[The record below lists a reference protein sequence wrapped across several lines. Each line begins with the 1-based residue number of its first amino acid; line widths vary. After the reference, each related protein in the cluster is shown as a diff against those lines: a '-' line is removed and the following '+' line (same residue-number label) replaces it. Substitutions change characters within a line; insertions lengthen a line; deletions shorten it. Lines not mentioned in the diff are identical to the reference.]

1 MSGQTPQILVSQ
13 QIGTV
18 DAALYTVAPSASITV
33 ATASICNVTAST
45 VNVSVSL
52 VPKGGTVGD
61 GTHRVL
67 NAYPLAANDTLEL
80 AMLRGAEL
88 GAGDVIAS
96 SAATAAAVDLV
107 VTGSVFV

>member
-1 MSGQTPQILVSQ
+1 MSGQTPQILISQ

-18 DAALYTVAPSASITV
+18 DAAVYTVPAATSATV

-61 GTHRVL
+61 TTHRVL
-67 NAYPLAANDTLEL
+67 NVYPLAANDTFEL
-80 AMLRGAEL
+80 TMFKGAEF
-88 GAGDVIAS
+88 GPGDMIAAF
-96 SAATAAAVDLV
+96 AATASAVDLV
-107 VTGSVFV
+107 VTGSVFA